1 MDLTLTHAEKR
12 LEAFGTS
19 FDNMELTANKLTIN
33 SGDDMAIGNELIA
46 QAKSLQNK
54 IEERRLS
61 VYDEIY
67 PKEGR
72 KVVKGVNTLAK
83 KFKDRLTGIINI
95 VDTKYMTYHRKI
107 KQKEATELLYREEEL
122 ARAKEKRDKLFI
134 PPNLMRSEKFNMP
147 APAEIQEAAANLTKS
162 DSGSSYIKKIKGYR
176 VTDFSKVP
184 DSYKMLD
191 ETSVRQVMNS
201 KDRHDIPGIE
211 WTLEEKRVTRLS

>member
-33 SGDDMAIGNELIA
+33 SGDDMAIGNELIS

-95 VDTKYMTYHRKI
+95 VDTKYMTYHRKLKVEEAK
-107 KQKEATELLYREEEL
+107 KQIEADE
-122 ARAKEKRDKLFI
+122 AAAKAKEESDKLFI
-134 PPNLMRSEKFNMP
+134 PPNLIRTP
-147 APAEIQEAAANLTKS
+147 EANCNVVKADKPVAKLTKS

-184 DSYKMLD
+184 DTYKML
-191 ETSVRQVMNS
+191 EEVMVRQVMNS
-201 KDRHDIPGIE
+201 QDREDIPGIE